1 MSVYPIPA
9 EIPPPILYESKFD
22 SLIFNLVK
30 MKKLVLSM
38 SLIVALN
45 NTTMAQYAENFESNP
60 SSFITVANGGFG
72 FTATGSG
79 NDFVNGYASSN
90 GRPSSVTYAKG
101 GLRAYKESDGTGIL
115 TSDNLS
121 TVGANFVAL
130 SFKLQA
136 FSHNRTNEGMDA
148 ADYVRVDVSTD
159 GGLNWMNTLEVRGL
173 NNSWW
178 GYDATGTANANY
190 DGDNI
195 PTTTSATIENNNN
208 PNGPGTVI
216 VRNLPVGISNLKIRI
231 TLSCGN
237 DERWVIDDVLLN
249 RTTNAPL
256 PVNFANVN
264 AKQTGSNV
272 IVSWSNL
279 TESDI
284 NYYIVERST
293 DGSNFSII
301 GKVQPKGND
310 YRNQDYIFTDA
321 TPNQTN
327 YYRIKAVEFNSNVKS
342 SVILRINSGKTNKE
356 ISVYPNPVQNKV
368 VTLHANNISAGT
380 YSVQLVDANGQL
392 VFLKTMNLQA
402 GSLSQSLELPA
413 GTRPGTYLLK
423 IVGAEIKSVTTL
435 FVQ

>member
-1 MSVYPIPA
+1 MNQ
-9 EIPPPILYESKFD
+9 FD

-38 SLIVALN
+38 SLLVALTN
-45 NTTMAQYAENFESNP
+45 ATMAQYSENFESNP
-60 SSFITVANGGFG
+60 SSFISVTNGGFG
-72 FTATGSG
+72 FTASGNG
-79 NDFVNGYASSN
+79 NDFVNGNSSSS
-90 GRPSSVTYAKG
+90 GRPASVAYAKG
-101 GLRAYKESDGTGIL
+101 GFTAYKETEGTGIL

-136 FSHNRTNEGMDA
+136 FSLNRTNDGMDA
-148 ADYVRVDVSTD
+148 ADYVRVEVSPD
-159 GGLNWMNTLEVRGL
+159 GGLTWMNTLEVRGL
-173 NNSWW
+173 DNSWW
-178 GYDATGTANANY
+178 SYDASGSANANY

-195 PTTTSATIENNNN
+195 PATTSAIIANNNN
-208 PNGPGTVI
+208 PSGPGTVV

-231 TLSCGN
+231 SLSCGN

-249 RTTNAPL
+249 RTTNGPL

-264 AKQTGSNV
+264 AKQTGNN
-272 IVSWSNL
+272 IAISWSNL

-293 DGSNFSII
+293 DGSNFAAI
-301 GKVQPKGND
+301 GKVQPKAND
-310 YRNQDYIFTDA
+310 YRKQDYSFTDV

-327 YYRIKAVEFNSNVKS
+327 FYRIKAVEYNSNIKS
-342 SVILRINSGKTNKE
+342 SVILKISSGKMNKE
-356 ISVYPNPVQNKV
+356 ISVYPNPVQNKT
-368 VTLHANNISAGT
+368 VTLHSNNISAGN
-380 YSVQLVDANGQL
+380 YSVQVVDANGQQ

-413 GTRPGTYLLK
+413 GTRPGTYMLK

>member
-1 MSVYPIPA
+1 
-9 EIPPPILYESKFD
+9 
-22 SLIFNLVK
+22 

-38 SLIVALN
+38 SLIVALTN
-45 NTTMAQYAENFESNP
+45 VTMAQYSETFESSP
-60 SSFITVANGGFG
+60 QSFISVVNGGFG
-72 FTATGSG
+72 FIASG
-79 NDFVNGYASSN
+79 NGNGFVNGNASSN
-90 GRPSSVTYAKG
+90 GRPASVAFAKA
-101 GLRAYKESDGTGIL
+101 GLTAYRVTEGTGSL
-115 TSDNLS
+115 TSDNLN
-121 TVGANFVAL
+121 TVGANYVAL

-136 FSHNRTNEGMDA
+136 FSLNRTNEGMDA
-148 ADYVRVDVSTD
+148 ADYVRVEVSAD
-159 GGLNWMNTLEVRGL
+159 GGITWKNTLEVRGL

-178 GYDATGTANANY
+178 GYNATGVANANY
-190 DGDNI
+190 DGDNT
-195 PTTTSATIENNNN
+195 PTTTSATIANNNN
-208 PNGPGTVI
+208 PNGPSTVV
-216 VRNLPVGISNLKIRI
+216 VRNLPIGISNLKIRI
-231 TLSCGN
+231 SLSSGE
-237 DERWVIDDVLLN
+237 DERWVIDDVLLS
-249 RTTNAPL
+249 RTTNGPL

-272 IVSWSNL
+272 AVSWSNL

-293 DGSNFSII
+293 DGSNFAAI

-310 YRNQDYIFTDA
+310 YRNQDYSFTDA

-342 SVILRINSGKTNKE
+342 SVVLKINNGKSNKE

-368 VTLHANNISAGT
+368 VTLHSNNISAGS
-380 YSVQLVDANGQL
+380 YSVQLLDANGQQ

-402 GSLSQSLELPA
+402 GSLSQRLELPA
-413 GTRPGTYLLK
+413 GTRPGTYMLK